1 MPKVDHGL
9 IWSEDHADKSI
20 TIGFTQRCIT
30 EKLQECFHVLPADAS
45 EVREKGPLLVLET
58 NDGLQS
64 IKTPVA
70 GKVAYFNPK
79 ARNFPDKLT
88 DSDTIVTLFPKG
100 YVAPPKAAAQKK
112 VVNNTVN
119 FDWYSPVGQTPT
131 APAPDAATQ
140 QLFAEMNRRN
150 AERLAEIA
158 HRTAEVQATAFVPP
172 PPRRAPA
179 NPEELGRRIRGIRRP
194 R

>member
-100 YVAPPKAAAQKK
+100 YVAPPKAAAKK
-112 VVNNTVN
+112 VNPWFNTTEWELTATTV
-119 FDWYSPVGQTPT
+119 
-131 APAPDAATQ
+131 APAPDAATR
-140 QLFAEMNRRN
+140 QLFAEMDRRN
-150 AERLAEIA
+150 AERQAELNA
-158 HRTAEVQATAFVPP
+158 QRATVPP
-172 PPRRAPA
+172 LVRAPA
-179 NPEELGRRIRGIRRP
+179 NPEEAARRIRGTRRP

>member
-1 MPKVDHGL
+1 M
-9 IWSEDHADKSI
+9 
-20 TIGFTQRCIT
+20 
-30 EKLQECFHVLPADAS
+30 LPADAS

-100 YVAPPKAAAQKK
+100 YVAPQKAAKK
-112 VVNNTVN
+112 VDNINWFNTAEWVTN
-119 FDWYSPVGQTPT
+119 VQV
-131 APAPDAATQ
+131 APAQAAATQ
-140 QLFAEMNRRN
+140 QLFAEMDRRN
-150 AERLAEIA
+150 AERQAELAA
-158 HRTAEVQATAFVPP
+158 APTAFVPP
-172 PPRRAPA
+172 PPQRAPTNA
-179 NPEELGRRIRGIRRP
+179 EEAARRLRGRAVRRP

>member
-1 MPKVDHGL
+1 M
-9 IWSEDHADKSI
+9 
-20 TIGFTQRCIT
+20 
-30 EKLQECFHVLPADAS
+30 LPADAS

-100 YVAPPKAAAQKK
+100 YVAPPKAAQKK
-112 VVNNTVN
+112 VNNIN
-119 FDWYSPVGQTPT
+119 WYNTTEWVLTPT
-131 APAPDAATQ
+131 APAPDVVTQ
-140 QLFAEMNRRN
+140 QLFAEMDRRN
-150 AERLAEIA
+150 AERQAELAG
-158 HRTAEVQATAFVPP
+158 TATPFVPP
-172 PPRRAPA
+172 PTRRAPA
-179 NPEELGRRIRGIRRP
+179 NPEEALRRLARARRP

>member
-112 VVNNTVN
+112 VANNSATQPVN
-119 FDWYSPVGQTPT
+119 FDWYSPVGQTLT
-131 APAPDAATQ
+131 IPDVQ
-140 QLFAEMNRRN
+140 VENNRRLF
-150 AERLAEIA
+150 EELTQRIA
-158 HRTAEVQATAFVPP
+158 PP
-172 PPRRAPA
+172 PRAPA
-179 NPEELGRRIRGIRRP
+179 NPEDALRRLARVRRP